1 MTLPA
6 TAHLPNRTR
15 ATDPV
20 KYRAIQQ
27 VTSPDGFFQICALD
41 HLREFAMLLDE
52 NVDAVPFEEIVAAK
66 ADLIR
71 ALAPHASAVLFDAE
85 YSFQSLALGAL
96 PRDTGIIAAIEDE
109 TYTFPNGPRGTVLR
123 DGWSAEKIK
132 LAGAGMAKLLWFYR
146 PDLDPQVA
154 EQQRE
159 LLARVQADCD
169 AVSLPLVV
177 EPIWFATADEDATSV
192 EWKQRRIEG
201 IIRSA
206 ADADHIGVD
215 LLKVEFPGWVTTDEE
230 IAASQAACA
239 ALDDAISVPW
249 VILSAGVN
257 FDQFATQ
264 VQIACTAGASGFM
277 AGRSVWSDAVTR
289 DADTRSTGVASAT
302 DRLQTLARIT
312 REHGRPFLP
321 TASLEETIAAAPTG
335 WYKTWAQ

>member
-1 MTLPA
+1 MTAFTSTTLS
-6 TAHLPNRTR
+6 NGTR
-15 ATDPV
+15 AVDPI

-27 VTSPDGFFQICALD
+27 VTNAAGFFEICALD

-52 NVDAVPFEEIVAAK
+52 NVEAVPFEEIVSAK

-71 ALAPHASAVLFDAE
+71 DLAPHASAVLFDAE

-96 PRDTGIIAAIEDE
+96 PRDTGIIAAIENE

-123 DGWSAEKIK
+123 EGWSAEKIK
-132 LAGAGMAKLLWFYR
+132 LAGASMAKLLWFYR
-146 PDLDPQVA
+146 PDLDQQVA

-177 EPIWFATADEDATSV
+177 EPIWFSTADEDPTSAD
-192 EWKQRRIEG
+192 WKRRRIEG

-206 ADADHIGVD
+206 AEADQVGVD

-230 IAASQAACA
+230 IAASVVACE
-239 ALDDAISVPW
+239 ALDAAISVPW

-257 FDQFATQ
+257 FEQFATQ
-264 VQIACTAGASGFM
+264 VQIACAAGASGFM

-289 DADTRSTGVASAT
+289 DVATRTAGVAAAT
-302 DRLQTLARIT
+302 QRLQTLAQIT
-312 REHGRPFLP
+312 REHGRPFVP
-321 TASLEETIAAAPTG
+321 IASLEETIGAAPTG